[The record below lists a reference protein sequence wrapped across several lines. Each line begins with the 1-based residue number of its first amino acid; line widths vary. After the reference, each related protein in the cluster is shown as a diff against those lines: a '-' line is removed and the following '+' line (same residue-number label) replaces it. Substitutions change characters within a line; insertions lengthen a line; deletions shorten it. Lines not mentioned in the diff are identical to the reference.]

1 MMLEN
6 NANLQA
12 LTGGVKLKQR
22 VQHPKVHE
30 RKDRGSYYWFF
41 RYRHDELRPDGT
53 IKTTRKFHTIGPSRG
68 EDAIAKKQAE
78 SKRDAFLAEENAAP
92 TRCEAAVVA
101 SQPVEMAAILFGKLA
116 ELWRKDYVDNPK
128 VKLATPTRQKYRTRL
143 DNHILPRWKEKRLG
157 EFRTKEILDWLQ
169 HECTSWHMMIDLRN
183 IMSGIFA
190 RAQEWE
196 ILPETFANPMKRVKV
211 GRKWM
216 VRPERILDDDETAAL
231 FARLEDP
238 QLLIC
243 ETCLDTGTR
252 ISEAVGLQLKHFD
265 PKKGTI
271 RIEQRHCRGDVDEP
285 KTKNS
290 KRTLALGSLVDR
302 YTAWIAAKG
311 ISKATDWIFF
321 QEDDRSK
328 PMWDSGVRKELKK
341 AARAVGCD
349 FAGFGLHAF
358 RRANIT
364 MRQEEGGSAIEAS
377 KIAGHA
383 TVSQTGDYTV
393 VQLKRQDELTR
404 AIQVRVSKARETL
417 RRKAEVDV
425 CEEPKADAA

>member
-1 MMLEN
+1 MMDVDRGTL
-6 NANLQA
+6 LT

-30 RKDRGSYYWFF
+30 RKDRGNYYWFF
-41 RYRHDELRPDGT
+41 RYRHDELLPDGS

-68 EDAIAKKQAE
+68 ENAVAKKQAE
-78 SKRDAFLAEENAAP
+78 SKRDAFLAELNAAP

-101 SQPVEMAAILFGKLA
+101 SQPVEVTAILFGKLA

-128 VKLATPTRQKYRTRL
+128 MKLATPTREKYRTRL
-143 DNHILPRWKEKRLG
+143 DNHILPRWKDTRLG

-169 HECTSWHMMIDLRN
+169 HDLRN

-190 RAQEWE
+190 RGQEWE
-196 ILPETFANPMKRVKV
+196 IIPETFANPMSRVKV
-211 GRKWM
+211 GRKWT
-216 VRPERILDDDETAAL
+216 VRPDRILDDDETAAV

-290 KRTLALGSLVDR
+290 KRMLALGTLVDR
-302 YTAWIAAKG
+302 YQAWIAAKKITG
-311 ISKATDWIFF
+311 VNDWIFF
-321 QEDDRSK
+321 QDDDRSK
-328 PMWDSGVRKELKK
+328 PMWDSGVRKALKI
-341 AARAVGCD
+341 AAVDAGCD
-349 FAGFGLHAF
+349 FPGFGLHSF

-393 VQLKRQDELTR
+393 VQLKRQEELTR
-404 AIQVRVSKARETL
+404 AIQGRRARARDKQIDVAEKKDAA
-417 RRKAEVDV
+417 KAE
-425 CEEPKADAA
+425 AA

>member
-1 MMLEN
+1 
-6 NANLQA
+6 
-12 LTGGVKLKQR
+12 
-22 VQHPKVHE
+22 
-30 RKDRGSYYWFF
+30 
-41 RYRHDELRPDGT
+41 
-53 IKTTRKFHTIGPSRG
+53 
-68 EDAIAKKQAE
+68 
-78 SKRDAFLAEENAAP
+78 
-92 TRCEAAVVA
+92 
-101 SQPVEMAAILFGKLA
+101 
-116 ELWRKDYVDNPK
+116 
-128 VKLATPTRQKYRTRL
+128 
-143 DNHILPRWKEKRLG
+143 
-157 EFRTKEILDWLQ
+157 
-169 HECTSWHMMIDLRN
+169 MMIDLRN

-302 YTAWIAAKG
+302 YAAWIAAKG
-311 ISKATDWIFF
+311 ISKATD
-321 QEDDRSK
+321 
-328 PMWDSGVRKELKK
+328 
-341 AARAVGCD
+341 
-349 FAGFGLHAF
+349 GFSF
-358 RRANIT
+358 RRMTA
-364 MRQEEGGSAIEAS
+364 AS
-377 KIAGHA
+377 PCG
-383 TVSQTGDYTV
+383 
-393 VQLKRQDELTR
+393 TR
-404 AIQVRVSKARETL
+404 ACARS
-417 RRKAEVDV
+417 
-425 CEEPKADAA
+425 

>member
-1 MMLEN
+1 MITGHNATLLE
-6 NANLQA
+6 
-12 LTGGVKLKQR
+12 LTGGVRLKQR

-30 RKDRGSYYWFF
+30 RKDRGNYHWFF
-41 RYRHDELRPDGT
+41 RYRRDELLPDGS

-68 EDAIAKKQAE
+68 ENAIPKKQAE
-78 SKRDAFLAEENAAP
+78 IKRDAFLAELNAAP
-92 TRCEAAVVA
+92 TRCEAVVVA
-101 SQPVEMAAILFGKLA
+101 SQPVEVAAILFGKLA
-116 ELWRKDYVDNPK
+116 EMWRRDYVDNPK
-128 VKLATPTRQKYRTRL
+128 VKLATPTREKYRARL
-143 DNHILPRWKEKRLG
+143 DNHILPRWKDTRLG

-169 HECTSWHMMIDLRN
+169 NECSSWHMMIDLRN
-183 IMSGIFA
+183 VMSGIFT
-190 RAQEWE
+190 RGQEWE
-196 ILPETFANPMKRVKV
+196 VIPETFANPMSRVKV
-211 GRKWM
+211 GRKWT
-216 VRPERILDDDETAAL
+216 VHENRILDDYETAAV

-265 PKKGTI
+265 TKKGTI

-290 KRTLALGSLVDR
+290 KRVLALGTLLDR
-302 YTAWIAAKG
+302 YQKWIASQN
-311 ISKATDWIFF
+311 ITRPNDWIFF

-328 PMWDSGVRKELKK
+328 PMWDSGVRKALKI
-341 AARAVGCD
+341 AAVDAGCD
-349 FAGFGLHAF
+349 FLGFGLHSF

-383 TVSQTGDYTV
+383 TVNQTGDYTI
-393 VQLKRQDELTR
+393 VQLKRQEELTR
-404 AIQVRVSKARETL
+404 AIQDRRAKAT
-417 RRKAEVDV
+417 
-425 CEEPKADAA
+425 ADNSEKEQQLLATKEAA

>member
-1 MMLEN
+1 MMVVDRGTL
-6 NANLQA
+6 LT

-41 RYRHDELRPDGT
+41 RYRHDELLPDGS

-68 EDAIAKKQAE
+68 ENAIPKKQAE
-78 SKRDAFLAEENAAP
+78 AKRDAFLAELNAAP

-101 SQPVEMAAILFGKLA
+101 SQPVEVTAILFGKLA

-128 VKLATPTRQKYRTRL
+128 VKLATPTREKYRTRM
-143 DNHILPRWKEKRLG
+143 DNHILPRWKDTRLG

-169 HECTSWHMMIDLRN
+169 HECSSWHMMIDLRN

-190 RAQEWE
+190 RGQEWE
-196 ILPETFANPMKRVKV
+196 IIPETFANPMSRVKV
-211 GRKWM
+211 GRKWT
-216 VRPERILDDDETAAL
+216 VRPDRILDDDETAAV

-265 PKKGTI
+265 SKKGAI

-290 KRTLALGSLVDR
+290 KRTLALGSLVER
-302 YTAWIAAKG
+302 YEAWIKEKK
-311 ISKATDWIFF
+311 ITRPNDWIFF
-321 QEDDRSK
+321 QEEDRNK
-328 PMWDSGVRKELKK
+328 PMWDSGVRKALKI
-341 AARAVGCD
+341 AAVDAGCD
-349 FAGFGLHAF
+349 FPGFGLHSF

-393 VQLKRQDELTR
+393 VQLKRQEELTR
-404 AIQVRVSKARETL
+404 AIQSRVAKAREKQIEEAEK
-417 RRKAEVDV
+417 RRIA
-425 CEEPKADAA
+425 